1 MRAKFSSEQP
11 NVKTVDYGGKIY
23 IFICLNGQWS
33 STTTEEGT
41 DKFWECDYNEIVTTS
56 DKIDVEDV
64 KTNPDKYLNWSEVH
78 KTQEERI
85 SELETQ
91 NEMLVNCILEL
102 SEVLYQ

>member
-33 STTTEEGT
+33 STTTEEGIY
-41 DKFWECDYNEIVTTS
+41 KFWECDYNEIVTTP

-91 NEMLVNCILEL
+91 NEMLINCILEL

>member
-11 NVKTVDYGGKIY
+11 NVKIVDYGGKIY

-33 STTTEEGT
+33 STTAEEGI
-41 DKFWECDYNEIVTTS
+41 DKFWECDYNEIVTTP

>member
-1 MRAKFSSEQP
+1 MRAKYSSEQP
-11 NVKTVDYGGKIY
+11 NVQTVDYGGKIY

>member
-33 STTTEEGT
+33 STTTEEGI
-41 DKFWECDYNEIVTTS
+41 DKFWECDYNEIVTTP

-64 KTNPDKYLNWSEVH
+64 KTTPDKYLNWSEVH

-85 SELETQ
+85 IELETQ

>member
-33 STTTEEGT
+33 STTTEEGIN
-41 DKFWECDYNEIVTTS
+41 KFWECDYNE
-56 DKIDVEDV
+56 IDVEDV

>member
-33 STTTEEGT
+33 STTTEEGIN
-41 DKFWECDYNEIVTTS
+41 KFWECDYNEIVTTP